1 MSLKNG
7 LNKMSKSDPSDQSRI
22 NLMDDSIS
30 IIKKIQKART
40 DSEPFPK
47 SLEEMDNR
55 PEINNLINIFSAL
68 SEDLPQNIIAQYVG
82 KDFKFFKADL
92 SDLVNQKISNIS
104 KEMNKL
110 LKDLN
115 YLDLILKKGCQKAN
129 EIAEK
134 NVKDLK
140 KIIGFFEA

>member
-1 MSLKNG
+1 MSRDVAQAFNRYYNQEFFPIPEPIITGTATRVMSLKNG

-82 KDFKFFKADL
+82 K
-92 SDLVNQKISNIS
+92 I
-104 KEMNKL
+104 
-110 LKDLN
+110 LN
-115 YLDLILKKGCQKAN
+115 
-129 EIAEK
+129 
-134 NVKDLK
+134 
-140 KIIGFFEA
+140 F